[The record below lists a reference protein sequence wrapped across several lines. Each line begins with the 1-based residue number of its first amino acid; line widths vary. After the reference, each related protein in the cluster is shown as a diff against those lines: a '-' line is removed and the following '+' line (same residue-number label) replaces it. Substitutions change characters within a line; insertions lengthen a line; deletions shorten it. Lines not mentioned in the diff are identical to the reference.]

1 MAAIQ
6 QDRGMAAIRRQAG
19 SYTIAW
25 MPEPCRSPLAG
36 DAMVVILHNRGMA
49 TNRRQAGSYALAWIP
64 DTA

>member
-1 MAAIQ
+1 MVVILHN
-6 QDRGMAAIRRQAG
+6 RGMATNRRQAG
-19 SYTIAW
+19 SYAFAW

-49 TNRRQAGSYALAWIP
+49 TNRRQAGSYTIAWIP